1 MPRNSIRNLGQ
12 PAGGAQDGPQTARS
26 GPAPKAPDLPPELQT
41 LLREREALERQMQ
54 TLTGGTATGTS
65 DPADRRYPI
74 TPMAKRRADDAAWM
88 ERRDQRPDSSA
99 EPDPMRR
106 LSQLRTA
113 GRQLNDLMQDPPERT
128 GQRALQALQDR
139 AMPNRTSLRQLPEAG
154 RALMD
159 IDDRGQ
165 DRLDRPTNRLS
176 EDRPLPNAPKARD
189 LTPRIPV
196 PKVPELR
203 SLDDRMKNA
212 RKRLDVLEGG
222 SGNLDKLRDLAR
234 QRMFDRRSESKRDQK
249 RDAARMNRQQDED
262 TARPRR
268 VLTKDDKRDAARL
281 DRRSSGRMQE

>member
-12 PAGGAQDGPQTARS
+12 PAGGAPPDPQTRGS
-26 GPAPKAPDLPPELQT
+26 APAPDLPPELQT

-54 TLTGGTATGTS
+54 TLTGGTATGSS

-74 TPMAKRRADDAAWM
+74 TSMAERRADDNAWM
-88 ERRDQRPDSSA
+88 ARRDQRPGNTA
-99 EPDPMRR
+99 EPDPMQR
-106 LSQLRTA
+106 LSQLQAA
-113 GRQLNDLMQDPPERT
+113 GRPLIDLMQDPPERT
-128 GQRALQALQDR
+128 GQRALRGLQDR
-139 AMPNRTSLRQLPEAG
+139 VMPNRTSLRQLPEAG

-159 IDDRGQ
+159 VADRGQ

-176 EDRPLPNAPKARD
+176 EERPLPNDPKTRD

-196 PKVPELR
+196 PEVPALR

-234 QRMFDRRSESKRDQK
+234 QRMFDRRSETKRDEK
-249 RDAARMNRQQDED
+249 RDAARMNRRQDDD

-268 VLTKDDKRDAARL
+268 KQTNDDKRDAARL
-281 DRRSSGRMQE
+281 DRRGSGRTQE